1 MMSAQAHSSRP
12 LIRTWGDE
20 EQRACV
26 GNWSAYGDL
35 RLEAATFAVGQL
47 DALLSCHPPLSF

>member
-1 MMSAQAHSSRP
+1 

-35 RLEAATFAVGQL
+35 RLEAAIFAVGQL